1 MHSPTSWRPIW
12 LNFSSKWSSGL
23 HTLVCTHRINKNT
36 YKREKKDSEVN
47 LRTVWLEFERGSRT
61 GQLAVL
67 VAAAGEGDTE
77 EKEGAAGLEVGMP
90 LSVE

>member
-1 MHSPTSWRPIW
+1 MHFPTSWRPIW

-23 HTLVCTHRINKNT
+23 HTLVCTHRINKNI

-47 LRTVWLEFERGSRT
+47 LRTVWLEFQRGS
-61 GQLAVL
+61 GQASWQSWLL
-67 VAAAGEGDTE
+67 PAGEGDTE
-77 EKEGAAGLEVGMP
+77 EKEGAAGLEVGAP